1 MSLLKYYSKAPH
13 GDVSEA
19 AVSDHDASADLPS
32 EAESEE
38 SLSSLVTGSGDTSES
53 EFHTVVSRS
62 SLPEVSDSEDDPSL
76 PLPLPPDSHAKIS
89 GSVGRVDPAFVS
101 SGTQA
106 SRL

>member
-1 MSLLKYYSKAPH
+1 M
-13 GDVSEA
+13 
-19 AVSDHDASADLPS
+19 
-32 EAESEE
+32 
-38 SLSSLVTGSGDTSES
+38 
-53 EFHTVVSRS
+53 SRS